1 MKKSELVVELGME
14 EIPASMIADAA
25 EQFAGLLGRALEEHR
40 LPAGERTLWYTPRRI
55 ILGLEDVPVRQGDL
69 EETIMGPPRRV
80 AYDAAGNPTRA
91 ALAFA
96 EKNGVPLAKIG
107 VVATPKGEYLSLV
120 RRMRGEPAVRILQRL
135 IPDAIGAIQFPK
147 TMHWSPDRFRF
158 ARPVRWIVA
167 LFGGRVVKFRLADVV
182 SSRITSG
189 HRFLG
194 RSRIAVHS
202 LASLR
207 EELER
212 SAVLVDPAERRE
224 RIESELAARAAE
236 AGGRLLED
244 RALLETV
251 VNLNEAP
258 SVVRGDFEE
267 RFLSLP
273 QEILITVMREH
284 QKYFS
289 VLDAEGRL
297 LPCFLAVVNR
307 FSDPGG
313 EIRSGHERV
322 LRARLADAAFFWET
336 DRRQTLEERAPS
348 LKNVLFQEKLGS
360 YDEKTRRVL
369 ELLPRLAEALGRGEC
384 LADLRAAAR
393 IYKCDLVTEMVKEFT
408 DLQGIVGGLYARA
421 EGYPETVWRAV
432 YEQYLPKSTASPSPS
447 TVTGAI
453 LALADR
459 LDTVTGCFSIGLVP
473 SGSGDPFAV
482 RRQGNGILKILF
494 DHRLSLSLGQAIGW
508 SLAAHGR
515 GAGDTAAELGR
526 FFEGRLRFL
535 FEEMGFAY
543 DCVNAVLAAGW
554 DDPLDA
560 LDRLRALEEMRR
572 ETDFLSLA
580 SNFKRVANIL
590 AKAGDEAGE
599 PDSPAEPEESLLAE
613 GAERDLYR
621 SLLGIRPEADEARRR
636 HDYVRALR
644 LFASMRAA
652 VDAFFTDVMVMT
664 EDRAIRRNRIALLAS
679 ISRLFNSVADISRIV
694 VEKGT

>member
-1 MKKSELVVELGME
+1 M
-14 EIPASMIADAA
+14 
-25 EQFAGLLGRALEEHR
+25 
-40 LPAGERTLWYTPRRI
+40 
-55 ILGLEDVPVRQGDL
+55 
-69 EETIMGPPRRV
+69 
-80 AYDAAGNPTRA
+80 
-91 ALAFA
+91 
-96 EKNGVPLAKIG
+96 
-107 VVATPKGEYLSLV
+107 
-120 RRMRGEPAVRILQRL
+120 
-135 IPDAIGAIQFPK
+135 
-147 TMHWSPDRFRF
+147 
-158 ARPVRWIVA
+158 
-167 LFGGRVVKFRLADVV
+167 
-182 SSRITSG
+182 
-189 HRFLG
+189 
-194 RSRIAVHS
+194 
-202 LASLR
+202 
-207 EELER
+207 
-212 SAVLVDPAERRE
+212 
-224 RIESELAARAAE
+224 
-236 AGGRLLED
+236 
-244 RALLETV
+244 
-251 VNLNEAP
+251 
-258 SVVRGDFEE
+258 
-267 RFLSLP
+267 
-273 QEILITVMREH
+273 
-284 QKYFS
+284 
-289 VLDAEGRL
+289 
-297 LPCFLAVVNR
+297 
-307 FSDPGG
+307 
-313 EIRSGHERV
+313 
-322 LRARLADAAFFWET
+322 
-336 DRRQTLEERAPS
+336 
-348 LKNVLFQEKLGS
+348 
-360 YDEKTRRVL
+360 
-369 ELLPRLAEALGRGEC
+369 
-384 LADLRAAAR
+384 
-393 IYKCDLVTEMVKEFT
+393 
-408 DLQGIVGGLYARA
+408 YARA

>member
-273 QEILITVMREH
+273 R
-284 QKYFS
+284 
-289 VLDAEGRL
+289 
-297 LPCFLAVVNR
+297 
-307 FSDPGG
+307 
-313 EIRSGHERV
+313 
-322 LRARLADAAFFWET
+322 
-336 DRRQTLEERAPS
+336 
-348 LKNVLFQEKLGS
+348 
-360 YDEKTRRVL
+360 
-369 ELLPRLAEALGRGEC
+369 
-384 LADLRAAAR
+384 
-393 IYKCDLVTEMVKEFT
+393 
-408 DLQGIVGGLYARA
+408 
-421 EGYPETVWRAV
+421 
-432 YEQYLPKSTASPSPS
+432 KS
-447 TVTGAI
+447 
-453 LALADR
+453 
-459 LDTVTGCFSIGLVP
+459 
-473 SGSGDPFAV
+473 
-482 RRQGNGILKILF
+482 
-494 DHRLSLSLGQAIGW
+494 
-508 SLAAHGR
+508 
-515 GAGDTAAELGR
+515 
-526 FFEGRLRFL
+526 
-535 FEEMGFAY
+535 
-543 DCVNAVLAAGW
+543 
-554 DDPLDA
+554 
-560 LDRLRALEEMRR
+560 
-572 ETDFLSLA
+572 
-580 SNFKRVANIL
+580 
-590 AKAGDEAGE
+590 
-599 PDSPAEPEESLLAE
+599 
-613 GAERDLYR
+613 
-621 SLLGIRPEADEARRR
+621 
-636 HDYVRALR
+636 
-644 LFASMRAA
+644 
-652 VDAFFTDVMVMT
+652 
-664 EDRAIRRNRIALLAS
+664 
-679 ISRLFNSVADISRIV
+679 
-694 VEKGT
+694 